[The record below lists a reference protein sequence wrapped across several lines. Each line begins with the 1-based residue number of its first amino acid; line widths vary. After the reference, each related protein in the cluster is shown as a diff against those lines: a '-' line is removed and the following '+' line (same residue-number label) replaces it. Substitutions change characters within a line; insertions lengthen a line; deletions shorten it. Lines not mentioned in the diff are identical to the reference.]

1 MSLTSILKR
10 EKDRIN
16 LKDWFRFHFPNP
28 RLNVKKGI
36 LVKPY
41 PSLGN
46 YSGEIGTAFDYL
58 FRFNLERINKIKLQE
73 NKCWVAESC
82 YKKFIEKIELDNN
95 KNIIIGY
102 NRDKQVNKLKF
113 KKFIIKEF
121 EDAKTNYNNFI
132 KNGVLTHNLIKS
144 SIILAK
150 LDLIIR
156 IGKIDANFD
165 SIEKEK
171 ILELEELFNTIPWNN
186 FKTTDY
192 CVLNPSFGDCLNLDE
207 LGGADGDI
215 IIGNTLIDLKTS
227 RDFKLERHDLNQVI
241 GYSLLAILGQLDIQ
255 IKNIGIYY
263 ARYGYLWQMSLTD
276 FYELEYLQVLA
287 EEFKQLIEDKNL
299 NLIPK
304 ENYNEKNK
312 LHLINGY
319 KIDEDDFKCPRC
331 ESKNFT
337 KNGTKGKKFR
347 YKCKD
352 CCIGF
357 TSTIKAI
364 SFKEKSKVI
373 FNLDKAL
380 SRLSFEYGIGIWTF
394 KDYEKEK
401 VRLITLAKKLS
412 K

>member
-10 EKDRIN
+10 EKGRIN

-28 RLNVKKGI
+28 KLNVKKDI

-73 NKCWVAESC
+73 NKCWVAESG
-82 YKKFIEKIELDNN
+82 YEELIKKIEANKD
-95 KNIIIGY
+95 KNITIGY

-165 SIEKEK
+165 SIEKER
-171 ILELEELFNTIPWNN
+171 ILELEELFNIVTWKF
-186 FKTTDY
+186 FKTTEF
-192 CVLNPSFGDCLNLDE
+192 CLLNPTFEKGSGIV
-207 LGGADGDI
+207 GGADADVV
-215 IIGNTLIDLKTS
+215 IGNTLIDIKTN
-227 RDFKLERHDLNQVI
+227 RDFKLERQDLNQVI
-241 GYSLLAILGQLDIQ
+241 GYCLLAILGKLDIQ

-263 ARYGYLWQMSLTD
+263 ARYGYLWQIPLTD

-299 NLIPK
+299 NLIPQ
-304 ENYNEKNK
+304 ENYKESTK

-331 ESKNFT
+331 ESKNFI
-337 KNGTKGKKFR
+337 KNGTKGEKFR
-347 YKCKD
+347 YKCKN
-352 CCIGF
+352 CSIGF
-357 TSTIKAI
+357 TSKIKASSI
-364 SFKEKSKVI
+364 KEKSKI
-373 FNLDKAL
+373 LSNLDKLLKIL
-380 SRLSFEYGIGIWTF
+380 SEEYSMGLVTL
-394 KDYEKEK
+394 KEYKTEKAE
-401 VRLITLAKKLS
+401 LTAFAKKLS